1 MKREP
6 RPRGSTGAPS
16 LCVPGAHV
24 LPLGHPPAR
33 ASSGSSS
40 GAYRPGRTSCAS
52 LGRVPHEDEKEEEE
66 EEDCQEKEEG

>member
-1 MKREP
+1 MGP
-6 RPRGSTGAPS
+6 A
-16 LCVPGAHV
+16 AHV

-40 GAYRPGRTSCAS
+40 GAYRLGRTSCAS
-52 LGRVPHEDEKEEEE
+52 LGRVPHEDEEEEE